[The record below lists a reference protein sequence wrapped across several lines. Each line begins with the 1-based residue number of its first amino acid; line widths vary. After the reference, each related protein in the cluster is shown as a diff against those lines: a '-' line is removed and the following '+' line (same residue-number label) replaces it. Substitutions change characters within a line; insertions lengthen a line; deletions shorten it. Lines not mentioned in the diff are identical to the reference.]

1 MNKIM
6 TVPFYGT
13 EMYAFQLGSVIV
25 VALKPI
31 VQGMGLD
38 WSGQLK
44 RVKRD
49 PILKEGMVMMS
60 IPRGHGDP
68 QEQVCLRLDLV
79 HGWLFTID
87 TSRIKDD
94 LLERVLIYK
103 RECYDVLYRHFSG
116 DRAKLVREANENI
129 SLKLQKVRE
138 ARHIWGSR
146 VAAQLWAE
154 EGLPQVPAMRDAVW
168 QYDLFHNRQIAA

>member
-49 PILKEGMVMMS
+49 PILKEGVVMMS

-68 QEQVCLRLDLV
+68 QEQVCLRSVSYTHLSGGLRSV
-79 HGWLFTID
+79 
-87 TSRIKDD
+87 KMAA
-94 LLERVLIYK
+94 ER
-103 RECYDVLYRHFSG
+103 
-116 DRAKLVREANENI
+116 N
-129 SLKLQKVRE
+129 
-138 ARHIWGSR
+138 
-146 VAAQLWAE
+146 
-154 EGLPQVPAMRDAVW
+154 
-168 QYDLFHNRQIAA
+168 